1 MTVVLHHPEAR
12 LQIEER
18 GKSRFLAVELT
29 KSVFIPFQTW
39 ETSYPVDRI
48 VKIFRTKGA
57 RVLDEIM
64 RDESPSYRQYEVHWD
79 MLRCG
84 GPGC

>member
-18 GKSRFLAVELT
+18 GKCLHLAIEPT
-29 KSVFIPFQTW
+29 KSVFIPFKTW
-39 ETSYPVDRI
+39 ETTYPVDRI
-48 VKIFRTKGA
+48 VDIFRSKGA

-64 RDESPSYRQYEVHWD
+64 RDESPSYFQYEVHWE

-84 GPGC
+84 GSGC